1 MDPSAG
7 TATSSEIVEMREKR
21 LNTPNVI
28 TVARIVITP
37 FIAWLI
43 MADGLDER
51 RAAFLVF
58 VAAAVSDVVDGRI
71 ARSNEEVT
79 RFGQLLDPIADKL
92 LLLVTLLP
100 LFGMGL
106 LPLWF
111 VILILGRDF
120 AMTAFRRFALS
131 RGELITASS
140 WGKWKT
146 VIQNWFIGSIL
157 VLRINEGYFARG
169 EGGAAWEWWQGYTLA
184 VIGVGFWFVVALT
197 VFSFLDYLVTHRR
210 LWTARAA

>member
-1 MDPSAG
+1 VP
-7 TATSSEIVEMREKR
+7 TTRFVREKR
-21 LNTPNVI
+21 LNTPNAI

-43 MADGLDER
+43 LADGVGER
-51 RAAFLVF
+51 WAAFLVF
-58 VAAAVSDVVDGRI
+58 SVAAISDVVDGRL

-92 LLLVTLLP
+92 LVLVTFLP
-100 LFGMGL
+100 LYGMGL

-111 VILILGRDF
+111 VILVLGRDF

-131 RGELITASS
+131 RGELIAASG
-140 WGKWKT
+140 WGKLKT

-157 VLRINEGYFARG
+157 VMRINDAYAVRG
-169 EGGAAWEWWQGYTLA
+169 ASGANFEHWQSYTLL
-184 VIGVGFWFVVALT
+184 VIDVGFWFVVALT
-197 VFSFLDYLVTHRR
+197 TISLLDYLYSHRG
-210 LWTARAA
+210 LWIGRAA